1 MTILPNFIKFS
12 LISKWKQRRMKSLQR
27 VLIIVCFC
35 FADIVITFYKF
46 GGWREFGLLKFLK
59 KGTICTGKTQKEEIY
74 HDSQK
79 NIIGIGVL
87 W

>member
-35 FADIVITFYKF
+35 FADIVITFY
-46 GGWREFGLLKFLK
+46 
-59 KGTICTGKTQKEEIY
+59 
-74 HDSQK
+74 
-79 NIIGIGVL
+79 
-87 W
+87 